1 MFRYHSQ
8 LTATHPFSSAWYTW
22 PLLLRP
28 VWYYMG
34 SLPGAD
40 TVASIAAFGNPVVWW
55 GGLAGILL
63 TGIAALRRSSSRRFS
78 ALFVL
83 LLYAAVYLPWAA
95 ISRACFIYHYFTAM
109 PFALLGLGLS
119 FCRLSDRR
127 PVLARHLGILLLLAA
142 AALFCFFFPA
152 LSGLPVSTGWAA
164 AMLWLPGWGFYIL

>member
-1 MFRYHSQ
+1 M
-8 LTATHPFSSAWYTW
+8 L
-22 PLLLRP
+22 
-28 VWYYMG
+28 
-34 SLPGAD
+34 GAD

-109 PFALLGLGLS
+109 PFALLGLGLA

-127 PVLARHLGILLLLAA
+127 PVLARRLGILLLLAA